1 MRSSSSIV
9 ALLAAILVASGCNP
23 SKKEAKPAENTAQAD
38 TKADAEKA
46 PEATGPVAVVNGV
59 ELPRD
64 SFNRQME
71 RTRARFE
78 RAGRKISPPLEMRL
92 KENLIRKMVDD
103 QLIAQKAKAEGVVL
117 SDADLETK
125 MTEHKKRF
133 GSDQAFAAFLE
144 RTGQNEDDVKS
155 DIKRNALREKLF
167 EKLLGGK
174 EPTDEDAKKYYGENQ
189 NKYKQREQVRASH
202 ILFKVNQNDPPEVK
216 TAQQNKAAD
225 VLKKAKAKGADF
237 AALAKKYSEGPTA
250 ARGGDLGAF
259 SRGRMVK
266 PFEDAAFGAKSGQII
281 GPVETQFGYHVIKVS
296 EKMPERQ
303 RKFDE
308 VKDSI
313 LTSLKARAKSQATR
327 DLLRTLKKDAK
338 IEVLEKDV
346 SLDRRSGAR
355 ALENAAG
362 KPVMNKAQ
370 VERMRELAKQAAQ
383 KGKDAAD
390 ADKAKAQ

>member
-1 MRSSSSIV
+1 MRSSSSIIAV
-9 ALLAAILVASGCNP
+9 LAAILVASGCNP
-23 SKKEAKPAENTAQAD
+23 SKKEEKPAEATAQTD
-38 TKADAEKA
+38 KKAEAEKA
-46 PEATGPVAVVNGV
+46 PEATGPVATVNGV

-78 RAGRKISPPLEMRL
+78 RAGRKISPPLEIRL

-103 QLIAQKAKAEGVVL
+103 ELIAQKAKAEGVVL
-117 SDADLETK
+117 SDADLATK
-125 MTEHKKRF
+125 MAEHKKRF

-144 RTGQNEDDVKS
+144 RTGQNEDDVKT
-155 DIKRNALREKLF
+155 DIKRNALRENLF
-167 EKLLGGK
+167 EKLLGDK
-174 EPTDEDAKKYYGENQ
+174 EPTDDDAKKYYGENQ

-281 GPVETQFGYHVIKVS
+281 GPVETQFGYHVIKVD

-327 DLLRTLKKDAK
+327 DLLRNLKKDAK

-346 SLDRRSGAR
+346 SLDSRSGAR

-383 KGKDAAD
+383 KNQDNAEAD
-390 ADKAKAQ
+390 QAKAQ

>member
-1 MRSSSSIV
+1 MV
-9 ALLAAILVASGCNP
+9 VGCNP
-23 SKKEAKPAENTAQAD
+23 SKKEAKPAESTAQAD
-38 TKADAEKA
+38 TKTEPEQA
-46 PEATGPVAVVNGV
+46 PAATGPVAIVNGV
-59 ELPRD
+59 EMPRD

-103 QLIAQKAKAEGVVL
+103 ELIAQKAKAEGIVL
-117 SDADLETK
+117 GDADMAEK
-125 MTEHKKRF
+125 MAEHKKRF

-144 RTGQNEDDVKS
+144 RTGQNESDVQT

-167 EKLLGGK
+167 DKLLGDK
-174 EPTDEDAKKYYGENQ
+174 EPTDEDAKQYYGENQ

-202 ILFKVNQNDPPEVK
+202 ILFKVNENDPPEVK

-237 AALAKKYSEGPTA
+237 AELAKKYSEGPTA
-250 ARGGDLGAF
+250 PRGGDLGAF

-266 PFEDAAFGAKSGQII
+266 PFEDAAFGAKTGQII
-281 GPVETQFGYHVIKVS
+281 GPIETQFGYHVIKVS

-303 RKFDE
+303 RKYDE
-308 VKDSI
+308 VKESI

-327 DLLRTLKKDAK
+327 DLLRDLKKDAK

-346 SLDRRSGAR
+346 SLDRPSGAR

-370 VERMRELAKQAAQ
+370 IERMRELAKQASPN
-383 KGKDAAD
+383 KAD
-390 ADKAKAQ
+390 ATGADNTKTQ